1 MSGKKKQCLE
11 GPKRNDDM
19 ETRLLSCPFT
29 GAEIA
34 SLLASP
40 SDDLKS
46 IQKRTQSTSKITQQ
60 NPNMSKSDI
69 LHVNR
74 MIPVPDVTNS
84 TPEHLAFVSSSV
96 SMAATEVRLIF
107 LEMGT

>member
-84 TPEHLAFVSSSV
+84 LPEYLTFMFASV
-96 SMAATEVRLIF
+96 STTCSESAVDF
-107 LEMGT
+107 P